1 MRFVWSR
8 GRGAHL
14 PLDGEDKTDFRFLE
28 RWPSIQSV
36 TFTVCKYTQLSGI
49 QDIRS
54 VPQPPYPPP
63 FSPRKRC
70 IQEITPP
77 PPPPPSPSSLVTT
90 ILQLFLKSWLLKS
103 RRTGRPGGS
112 VGWASDSWVSAQV
125 MISQFVSSSP
135 ALGSLLTVKSLLGIL
150 SLSLPLLSLSVSLST
165 QIHLKK
171 N

>member
-1 MRFVWSR
+1 MPF
-8 GRGAHL
+8 
-14 PLDGEDKTDFRFLE
+14 DGEDKTDFRFLE
-28 RWPSIQSV
+28 WWPSTQSI
-36 TFTVCKYTQLSGI
+36 TSTVCKYTQLSGI
-49 QDIRS
+49 QVFWN

-70 IQEITPP
+70 IHEMT
-77 PPPPPSPSSLVTT
+77 PPPPPSPLSLVTT
-90 ILQLFLKSWLLKS
+90 ILQSFLKSWLLKS

-150 SLSLPLLSLSVSLST
+150 SLSRPLLSLSVSLST
-165 QIHLKK
+165 
-171 N
+171 